1 LTRAKYVFFVD
12 LSLISVDKL
21 DAASFDLASTTS
33 PEVTLERK
41 KEEEVSGRMK
51 KRKKKKR

>member
-1 LTRAKYVFFVD
+1 LVD

-41 KEEEVSGRMK
+41 KQERKKEEEVSGRK
-51 KRKKKKR
+51 KRKKKR